1 MHISRFSSAESRLL
15 NAYID
20 PDKVKKVSTRGQIVN
35 VAPTKTTSQGT
46 PLPTGAP
53 TSTFV
58 SNGKTVN
65 SYDTPLPSAPQG
77 NLSAGSSNY
86 NINLDPTYSGMIGA
100 ETGYTGDPL
109 TAGNV
114 GPSKG
119 QSWSGGEMRSDGT
132 MAGGSNADPFKSLA
146 TQADEY
152 ARSQNPIP
160 NPATPGY
167 AEAMVA
173 YNQALQAS
181 KAEFIGRKQI
191 EQQQQQQSSQR
202 SQNAMVSDAVGQDIN
217 AKQQEV
223 TTAQQPL
230 GAAGLTRRLNNMT
243 SRQDFIQQQRDL
255 GKTDLE
261 IREMI
266 RTMPPEQTGS
276 SIQMQTSVPIPP
288 DATTPQPASSS
299 SGAGTPIQTAQA
311 PTATP
316 TPEPTPQQTSGGNSA
331 VSGQPAP
338 VIPPVA
344 SSIGEQMYQV
354 ALANGD
360 PMAGI
365 TKALYDDLVAKEAE
379 ARNNALISLGGAIA
393 GAEQENTD
401 TQSFID
407 KWMGIATKNSNN
419 LTNLLQTQNEE
430 TNKVLEQQKSNAL
443 QKLEF
448 DKQVAVQ
455 KAEKQKADEVLR
467 SSIAIGLR
475 GGAYSGAAQNAL
487 ADAERTWDTNIMNL
501 SKEFS
506 FKAADVVTDFTSKY
520 VTAKQNLALN
530 LFNAS
535 ESLTAKTEGYANA
548 GFTSLQAKKNAI
560 NSAKS
565 EYRKTVDKITEDH
578 SKDVKELAK
587 GISDRLAEQAK
598 ANQKDSMSTKDK
610 LGFVSG
616 LRSGIGQNKIITL
629 AKDVDGFYGAF
640 NAGYSEYK
648 SLLEDIAAGR
658 MKEGDVSLNPSQS
671 GAIGSLARMFDP
683 GSVVRN
689 EEYERQ
695 VLGQAAPAIISGWY
709 QKLKAGGTGLTPND
723 LAAMKRTADK
733 LHDAWETKLSN
744 EMQPFILDIQDWN
757 ANYPEAPIRYEQ
769 VIPVDRVHLPS
780 QTFSTWE
787 QQSQGAYN
795 TSGTENTSGSSGW
808 LSSDKAPANGYR
820 TDRHNNPTAFTVD
833 VAKQAGLVEGVDYEV
848 DTALQNG
855 FPTAKLLG
863 DPFEKT
869 IEVIDKIGFYTK
881 SGAPRWT
888 HTAIPQM
895 EWQSMNNEQKKSFV
909 VSMYQKEGG
918 TGVLAQGIDLPEG
931 STERKTYSLVPS
943 AQAESPDDIIT
954 FTDEPEPSPLV
965 SGSALSVQGTGA
977 NPSLAYKV
985 AGRFRNKKT
994 GEEISVAS
1002 ANDIAFYKERPS
1014 AYEDL
1019 TAPKTKTTTTK
1030 PLSLGD
1036 KPLPS

>member
-1 MHISRFSSAESRLL
+1 MHTYSFSSAESRLL
-15 NAYID
+15 FAYID
-20 PDKVKKVSTRGQIVN
+20 PTKVKKVSTRGQIVN
-35 VAPTKTTSQGT
+35 ATPTKTTSQAM
-46 PLPTGAP
+46 LPSGDP

-65 SYDTPLPSAPQG
+65 SYDTPLPSKPQG
-77 NLSAGSSNY
+77 NVFAGQSAY

-114 GPSKG
+114 GPSAG

-152 ARSQNPIP
+152 ARSQNPLP

-181 KAEFIGRKQI
+181 RAEFIGRKQI

-202 SQNAMVSDAVGQDIN
+202 SQNAMNSSAAGQDIN
-217 AKQQEV
+217 AK
-223 TTAQQPL
+223 TQPEATQAL

-243 SRQDFIQQQRDL
+243 SRQDFIQQQRDM
-255 GKTDLE
+255 GKSDAE

-266 RTMPPEQTGS
+266 RTMPPAQTGGATPTVTPTP
-276 SIQMQTSVPIPP
+276 QTNAPAPITPP
-288 DATTPQPASSS
+288 EATTQEPA
-299 SGAGTPIQTAQA
+299 
-311 PTATP
+311 ATP
-316 TPEPTPQQTSGGNSA
+316 TPQPTQQPEKPKGDSS
-331 VSGQPAP
+331 VPVQSAP

-365 TKALYDDLVAKEAE
+365 TKAIYDDLIAKEAAAKE
-379 ARNNALISLGGAIA
+379 RAAISLGESIV
-393 GAEQENTD
+393 GAETEFTD

-407 KWMGIATKNSNN
+407 KWVGIATKNSNN
-419 LTNLLQTQNEE
+419 LTSLLQTQNEE

-448 DKQVAVQ
+448 DRQIAVQ

-535 ESLTAKTEGYANA
+535 EALSTKVEGYANA
-548 GFTSLQAKKNAI
+548 GFASLQAKKRAISEAKNA
-560 NSAKS
+560 
-565 EYRKTVDKITEDH
+565 YRTTIDEIT
-578 SKDVKELAK
+578 SKHTEEVNKLSSDM
-587 GISDRLAEQAK
+587 SDRLKEQAK
-598 ANQKDSMSTKDK
+598 SKASGSMSTKDK

-616 LRSGIGQNKIITL
+616 LRSGISQNKIITL

-640 NAGYSEYK
+640 NAGYSEYR
-648 SLLEDIAAGR
+648 SLLEDIASGK

-695 VLGQAAPAIISGWY
+695 VLGQAAPAIISGWV
-709 QKLKAGGTGLTPND
+709 QKLRAGGTGLTPND

-757 ANYPEAPIRYEQ
+757 ANYPDAQIRYEQ

-780 QTFSTWE
+780 QTFNTWE
-787 QQSQGAYN
+787 SQASGTYD
-795 TSGTENTSGSSGW
+795 TSGTENVSGSAGW
-808 LSSDKAPANGYR
+808 LSPEKAPANGYR

-833 VAKQAGLVEGVDYEV
+833 VARQAGLVEGVDYEV

-869 IEVIDKIGFYTK
+869 IKVIDKIGFYTK
-881 SGAPRWT
+881 TGAPRWT
-888 HTAIPQM
+888 HTAIPMM

-918 TGVLAQGIDLPEG
+918 TGVLAQGISLPEG

-965 SGSALSVQGTGA
+965 SGSALNVKGTGA
-977 NPSLAYKV
+977 NPTLAYKV
-985 AGRFRNKKT
+985 VGRFRNKKT
-994 GEEISVAS
+994 GEEINVAN

-1019 TAPKTKTTTTK
+1019 EAPKAKTTTK
-1030 PLSLGD
+1030 PLSLGG
-1036 KPLPS
+1036 KPIPS